1 MGVSQR
7 IVINKV
13 ARKDQHQQHGKLTAM
28 LTKITPSR
36 MFHLLLIIFCLD
48 PWILVEPRPALSPG
62 WAGRGSWFL
71 RSAAFLRRPMRS
83 LTHTAKCR
91 RFIYSPECL
100 GIMSRKRSEG
110 SARDIKV
117 ETSGALFEL
126 EDSRDKEKLSVR
138 QRQGGTQGRRTFLT

>member
-1 MGVSQR
+1 
-7 IVINKV
+7 
-13 ARKDQHQQHGKLTAM
+13 
-28 LTKITPSR
+28 
-36 MFHLLLIIFCLD
+36 
-48 PWILVEPRPALSPG
+48 
-62 WAGRGSWFL
+62 
-71 RSAAFLRRPMRS
+71 MRS

-126 EDSRDKEKLSVR
+126 EDSRDKEKLSVTQR
-138 QRQGGTQGRRTFLT
+138 QRTQGGRTFLTEREREREIQDFDEITEGSSTGISTVR